1 MMKTPILIVENLWK
15 SYAETDAVKGLT
27 FEISRGEFFGLLGPN
42 GAGKTTTIG
51 LLSGLIE
58 PTRGHVTIDGFD
70 LFSRP
75 MEAKARLGL
84 VPQSFALY
92 PALCARDNLVFFGRI
107 YGLKGKRLKE
117 RMARVLEIVELT
129 DRANQTVATFSN
141 GMKRRLN
148 IAAGL
153 LHEPEILILDEP
165 TVGVDTQSRNAILE
179 SINSL
184 NESGVTVLY
193 TTHYIEEAQRLCD
206 RVAIIDE
213 GEIIALDSPARLIQD
228 LGKGIIRMEFNAGI
242 DDRLMDQLGRIG
254 SVMVIDDR
262 KRRIHI
268 ETDRIDQASRE
279 LLELMETRDGLLKTL
294 DISEPNLETVFI
306 HLTGRNLR
314 DQETKEVSLR
324 LEE

>member
-1 MMKTPILIVENLWK
+1 MKTSILVVEELWK
-15 SYAETDAVKGLT
+15 SYAQTVALRGLT
-27 FEISRGEFFGLLGPN
+27 FEISKGEFFGLLGPN

-58 PTRGHVTIDGFD
+58 PTRGHISIDGFD
-70 LFSRP
+70 LFSSP
-75 MEAKARLGL
+75 MEAKAKLGL

-92 PALCARDNLVFFGRI
+92 PTLCARDNLVFFGRI
-107 YGLKGKRLKE
+107 YGLKGKRLRE
-117 RMARVLEIVELT
+117 RMARVLEMVELT

-148 IAAGL
+148 IAAGF

-179 SINSL
+179 SLDSL

-193 TTHYIEEAQRLCD
+193 TTHHIEEAQRLCD
-206 RVAIIDE
+206 RVAIMDQ
-213 GEIIALDSPARLIQD
+213 GKIIALDSPAGLIRD
-228 LGKGIIRMEFNAGI
+228 LGKGMIRMEFNAGI
-242 DDRLMDQLGRIG
+242 DVGLMDQLGRIG
-254 SVMVIDDR
+254 SVRVIDGQ

-268 ETDRIDQASRE
+268 ETNHTDLASRE
-279 LLELMETRDGLLKTL
+279 LLELMKKRDGLLKTL
-294 DISEPNLETVFI
+294 EISEPNLETVFI

-314 DQETKEVSLR
+314 V
-324 LEE
+324 

>member
-1 MMKTPILIVENLWK
+1 MMNTSILIVKDLWK
-15 SYAETDAVKGLT
+15 SYAKTVALQGLT
-27 FEISRGEFFGLLGPN
+27 FEVSRGEFFGLLGPN
-42 GAGKTTTIG
+42 GAGKTTAIG

-58 PTRGHVTIDGFD
+58 PTRGHVSIDGVD

-92 PALCARDNLVFFGRI
+92 PTLCARDNLVFFGRI
-107 YGLKGKRLKE
+107 YGLKGKHLRG
-117 RMARVLEIVELT
+117 RIARVLKIVELT
-129 DRANQTVATFSN
+129 DRVNQTVATFSN

-165 TVGVDTQSRNAILE
+165 TVGVDTQSRNSILE

-184 NESGVTVLY
+184 NKSGVTVLY

-206 RVAIIDE
+206 RVAIIDQ
-213 GEIIALDSPARLIQD
+213 GKIIALDSPARLIQD

-242 DDRLMDQLGRIG
+242 DDKLLDQMKRIG
-254 SVMVIDDR
+254 FVIVIDDQ

-268 ETDRIDQASRE
+268 ETDHTDQASRE
-279 LLELMETRDGLLKTL
+279 LLELMKTKDGLLMTL

-314 DQETKEVSLR
+314 D
-324 LEE
+324 

>member
-1 MMKTPILIVENLWK
+1 MMKTSILIVEDLWK
-15 SYAETDAVKGLT
+15 SYAETLALQGLT

-42 GAGKTTTIG
+42 GAGKTTAIG

-58 PTRGHVTIDGFD
+58 PTRGHVTIDGVD

-92 PALCARDNLVFFGRI
+92 PTLCARDNLVFFGRI
-107 YGLKGKRLKE
+107 YGLKGKHLRE
-117 RMARVLEIVELT
+117 RIARVLEIVELT

-165 TVGVDTQSRNAILE
+165 TVGVDTQSRNSILE

-184 NESGVTVLY
+184 NKSGVTVLY

-206 RVAIIDE
+206 RVAIIDQ
-213 GEIIALDSPARLIQD
+213 GKIIALDSPARLIQD

-242 DDRLMDQLGRIG
+242 DDRLLEQMKCIG
-254 SVMVIDDR
+254 SVRVIDDQ

-268 ETDRIDQASRE
+268 ETDHTDQASRE
-279 LLELMETRDGLLKTL
+279 LLELMKTRDGLLKTL

-314 DQETKEVSLR
+314 D
-324 LEE
+324 

>member
-1 MMKTPILIVENLWK
+1 MMNTPIFIVEDLWK
-15 SYAETDAVKGLT
+15 IYAETDAVQGLT

-58 PTRGHVTIDGFD
+58 PTGGRVSIDGVD
-70 LFSRP
+70 LFSSP

-92 PALCARDNLVFFGRI
+92 PTLSAHDNLVFFGRI
-107 YGLKGKRLKE
+107 YGLKGRRLGE
-117 RMARVLEIVELT
+117 RIARVLDIVALT

-153 LHEPEILILDEP
+153 LHEPKILILDEP

-179 SINSL
+179 SIYSL
-184 NESGVTVLY
+184 NKSGVTVLY

-206 RVAIIDE
+206 RVAIMDE
-213 GEIIALDSPARLIQD
+213 GKIIALDTPARLIRD
-228 LGKGIIRMEFNAGI
+228 LGKGLICIEFNAGV
-242 DDRLMDQLGRIG
+242 DDKLLDQINHIG
-254 SVMVIDDR
+254 LVRVIDDQ
-262 KRRIHI
+262 KMRIHI
-268 ETDRIDQASRE
+268 ETDRTDQSSKE
-279 LLELMETRDGLLKTL
+279 LLDLMKTRDGLLKTL

-314 DQETKEVSLR
+314 D
-324 LEE
+324 